1 MMALAPLV
9 RTRQPLAALLQG
21 MVDSPVPAVQISGV
35 TMDSRQVEPGDLFLA
50 CPGLRTHGL
59 EHAAQAMAAG
69 AAAIAWDAPGQPEL
83 DAPAVH
89 VADLA
94 SHAGRIASRV
104 WQEPSRAQFVT
115 GITGTDGKTSC
126 AHMLA
131 QALDAVGERCGYLG
145 TLGYGFVD
153 DWHAA
158 SHTTPDAVT
167 LQAWLARLLANGAGA
182 TALEVSS
189 HALAQQRVQ
198 AVEFDVAVLTN
209 IGRDHLDYHGDMAH
223 YVAAKRRLFDQ
234 PGLQYAVVNID
245 DDHGRRW
252 LATLDKGI
260 TRIAY
265 GLWPRVSTLAC
276 QYVALREIGIEPQG
290 LMLQFDTSWGELN
303 VRSSLIGRFNAWN
316 LAAVL
321 AVLLAHDVAPAAAA
335 EALQQVQTVP
345 GRMQQIAHTIAQP
358 LVVVDYAHTPNAL
371 EQALLALATHASGR
385 VHCVFGCGGER
396 DRGKRP
402 LMAAAAAR
410 HADMLWLTD
419 DNPRGEAPQAIIDDM
434 LAGLEATTADY
445 VVEHDRVR
453 AIHSAVQAAEPG
465 DAVLIAG
472 KGHEAWQQIGAQRR
486 AHDDRIVARQAL
498 EAA

>member
-1 MMALAPLV
+1 
-9 RTRQPLAALLQG
+9 
-21 MVDSPVPAVQISGV
+21 
-35 TMDSRQVEPGDLFLA
+35 
-50 CPGLRTHGL
+50 
-59 EHAAQAMAAG
+59 
-69 AAAIAWDAPGQPEL
+69 
-83 DAPAVH
+83 
-89 VADLA
+89 
-94 SHAGRIASRV
+94 
-104 WQEPSRAQFVT
+104 
-115 GITGTDGKTSC
+115 
-126 AHMLA
+126 
-131 QALDAVGERCGYLG
+131 
-145 TLGYGFVD
+145 
-153 DWHAA
+153 
-158 SHTTPDAVT
+158 
-167 LQAWLARLLANGAGA
+167 
-182 TALEVSS
+182 
-189 HALAQQRVQ
+189 
-198 AVEFDVAVLTN
+198 
-209 IGRDHLDYHGDMAH
+209 
-223 YVAAKRRLFDQ
+223 
-234 PGLQYAVVNID
+234 
-245 DDHGRRW
+245 
-252 LATLDKGI
+252 
-260 TRIAY
+260 
-265 GLWPRVSTLAC
+265 
-276 QYVALREIGIEPQG
+276 
-290 LMLQFDTSWGELN
+290 TSWGELN